1 MAGLMGTFSITLEI
15 GDFAGTR
22 FEQVDAIVDSGATY
36 TAIPSNTLRRLG
48 ITPQEDAEFVLA
60 NGQKVMY
67 GLAWIRVR
75 LAGREQPTL
84 VIFGDQGSEILLG
97 AFTLEGFRLGVD
109 AVNKRLVPTP
119 GLLVGL
125 KQTEF

>member
-1 MAGLMGTFSITLEI
+1 MGTFGVSIEI
-15 GDFAGTR
+15 GDFAGSR
-22 FEQVDAIVDSGATY
+22 FEQVDAVVDSGATY
-36 TAIPSNTLRRLG
+36 TAIPSDTLRRLG
-48 ITPQEDAEFVLA
+48 VTPQEEAEFILA
-60 NGQKVMY
+60 NGQKALY

-75 LAGREQPTL
+75 LGSREQPTL
-84 VIFGDQGSEILLG
+84 VIFGDEGSEILLG

-125 KQTEF
+125 RRADG